1 MCNGGV
7 DGYTRIPVF
16 LKCGTNNRA
25 DTVLGLFEEAVS
37 KHGLPSR
44 VRSHKGGEHVL
55 VSLYMLNH
63 PARGPGRGSMI
74 AGKSVHNQRKE
85 RLCRDVFDGVM
96 YVYCHLVYHLEEV
109 SVINPSNEEHLFALH
124 YVYVPRINR
133 RLESWK
139 PGYMHYNIRTA
150 GSRTPKQ
157 MYILGLLETRGSH
170 LVELTEYEPTTEAN
184 VMQSLKC
191 LYVKLVVRTI

>member
-37 KHGLPSR
+37 KYGLPSR

-55 VSLYMLNH
+55 VSLYVLNH

-74 AGKSVHNQRKE
+74 SGKSVHNQRKE

-109 SVINPSNEEHLFALH
+109 SVINPFAKNLTLMFFIIT
-124 YVYVPRINR
+124 VFRI
-133 RLESWK
+133 SMK
-139 PGYMHYNIRTA
+139 DM
-150 GSRTPKQ
+150 
-157 MYILGLLETRGSH
+157 
-170 LVELTEYEPTTEAN
+170 ELTGR
-184 VMQSLKC
+184 SRIK
-191 LYVKLVVRTI
+191 